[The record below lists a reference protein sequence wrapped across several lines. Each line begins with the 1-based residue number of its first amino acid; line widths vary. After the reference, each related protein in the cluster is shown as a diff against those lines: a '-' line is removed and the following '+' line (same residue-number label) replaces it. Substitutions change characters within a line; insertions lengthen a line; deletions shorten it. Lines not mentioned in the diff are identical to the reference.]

1 MTRFGNDLRNTL
13 LTILSALTISTVAGG
28 CANNVFQSRP
38 VESELLATGFKPLVA
53 ANTAQEEWVRT
64 LPPGKIRPM
73 QRNDKKFF
81 VYPDASK
88 NQILVGGPQEYEAYM
103 RAHPDA
109 QPASTDAS
117 TATYR
122 LKQDAAMKSA
132 TARDLSDPFLG
143 ASWGDF
149 GW

>member
-1 MTRFGNDLRNTL
+1 MKFFCKDCRKTL
-13 LTILSALTISTVAGG
+13 LNILSALTISALAGG
-28 CANNVFQSRP
+28 CANNVFQRAP

-53 ANTAQEEWVRT
+53 ANTAQEQWVRT

-81 VYPDASK
+81 VYPDAAK
-88 NQILVGGPQEYEAYM
+88 NQILVGGPQEYEAYL
-103 RAHPDA
+103 RAHPEA

-117 TATYR
+117 TAAYR
-122 LKQDAAMKSA
+122 LKQDDAMKNA